1 MSIMAIAVESLDGFV
16 VFDVAVP
23 VDDCFSRKMSTVEGR
38 K

>member
-1 MSIMAIAVESLDGFV
+1 MSIMAVAVVSLDGFV

-23 VDDCFSRKMSTVEGR
+23 VDDCFSRKMSAVASR